1 MPRPED
7 WARARRRKKPKPA
20 AAGITVDIAT
30 AMDDPELFGPWFDGE
45 SWNGWR
51 AILEGAFGLADRMT
65 PQELAFFR
73 EVADRDPP
81 RRKVR
86 ELWCAIGRRGG
97 KDSAI
102 SLSAAWS
109 AASFAGQDRLR
120 PGERALVACLAN
132 DRDRRA
138 LLDRAALR
146 PVPSRTNSAMVL
158 DE

>member
-20 AAGITVDIAT
+20 AAGITVNIAT
-30 AMDDPELFGPWFDGE
+30 AMDDPELFGRRFDGE

-51 AILEGAFGLADRMT
+51 AILKGAFGLADRMT

-86 ELWCAIGRRGG
+86 MVRDRSSRRQGRRDQPVRSVVGR
-97 KDSAI
+97 K
-102 SLSAAWS
+102 LCWP
-109 AASFAGQDRLR
+109 R
-120 PGERALVACLAN
+120 PLAP
-132 DRDRRA
+132 R
-138 LLDRAALR
+138 
-146 PVPSRTNSAMVL
+146 
-158 DE
+158 

>member
-51 AILEGAFGLADRMT
+51 AILKGAFGLADRMT

-73 EVADRDPP
+73 EVADR
-81 RRKVR
+81 R
-86 ELWCAIGRRGG
+86 
-97 KDSAI
+97 S
-102 SLSAAWS
+102 S
-109 AASFAGQDRLR
+109 
-120 PGERALVACLAN
+120 
-132 DRDRRA
+132 
-138 LLDRAALR
+138 
-146 PVPSRTNSAMVL
+146 
-158 DE
+158 

>member
-20 AAGITVDIAT
+20 AAGITVDIVT
-30 AMDDPELFGPWFDGE
+30 AMDELFGRWFDGE

-51 AILEGAFGLADRMT
+51 AILKGAFGLADRMT
-65 PQELAFFR
+65 PQEPAFFR

-97 KDSAI
+97 KDGAI

-109 AASFAGQDRLR
+109 AARFAGQDRLR
-120 PGERALVACLAN
+120 PGQRALVDCLAN

-146 PVPSRTNSAMVL
+146 PVPSSNEL
-158 DE
+158 GDGLG

>member
-30 AMDDPELFGPWFDGE
+30 AMDDPELFGRWFDGE

-51 AILEGAFGLADRMT
+51 AILKGAFGLADRMT

-81 RRKVR
+81 R
-86 ELWCAIGRRGG
+86 
-97 KDSAI
+97 
-102 SLSAAWS
+102 SLCRLSRLMAKAQTGS
-109 AASFAGQDRLR
+109 GLTERNVALLR
-120 PGERALVACLAN
+120 PIARFMWP
-132 DRDRRA
+132 
-138 LLDRAALR
+138 LR
-146 PVPSRTNSAMVL
+146 P
-158 DE
+158 